1 MPESYRQVSL
11 VEKIIAVLT
20 YLSMGFVGFIC
31 LIIFLIR
38 RANLSKFM
46 QYHIFQSIF
55 ISLAYVL
62 ICYILGFI
70 LNILSL
76 IPFINVLA
84 AQIALLFNSPVL
96 FGFSIIQTAIYLLLF
111 YLAGGAVMG
120 KFTRI
125 PWVSDII
132 SYNVR

>member
-1 MPESYRQVSL
+1 
-11 VEKIIAVLT
+11 
-20 YLSMGFVGFIC
+20 MGFVGFIC

-84 AQIALLFNSPVL
+84 AQIALLFNAPVL

>member
-1 MPESYRQVSL
+1 MYERQISL
-11 VEKIIAVLT
+11 TERIIAAAT
-20 YLSMGFVGFIC
+20 YLTMGFAGFIW
-31 LIIFLIR
+31 LIIVLIR
-38 RANLSKFM
+38 HSQLTRFL

-62 ICYILGFI
+62 LCYILGFI
-70 LNILSL
+70 LNILSF

-84 AQIALLFNSPVL
+84 AQIALFFNAPAI
-96 FGFSIIQTAIYLLLF
+96 FGFSIIQTAIYILLF
-111 YLAGGAVMG
+111 YLAGGSMAG

-132 SYNVR
+132 AQNVR